1 MNKEQAKV
9 VFIGATVC
17 GFVALFGAL
26 TFPIP
31 SWRRWSLILVAIC
44 SLVGSL
50 TNIELGRGEEEAPSG
65 RRWRMV
71 SRLDE
76 VTFWLALIVLILLA

>member
-1 MNKEQAKV
+1 M

-17 GFVALFGAL
+17 GFVALVGAL
-26 TFPIP
+26 TFPIL

-44 SLVGSL
+44 SLVSSL

-65 RRWRMV
+65 ERWRMV
-71 SRLDE
+71 AHLYE
-76 VTFWLALIVLILLA
+76 VTFWLALIVFILLA